1 MSFCGE
7 TRPFHLAQAPDSTDH
22 TCSKDVEILFHDNHR
37 AASLPRGTGQRPG
50 AAAASHARPSPA
62 SRLRRLRVGGALCGQ
77 HSRGARALPPR
88 LPAARRAASTSLAS
102 PGTTPGASPSLSSGV
117 PRPRSR
123 ARARG
128 QAGTRAREQKPASTV
143 SRRGAPRGLRLHRPG
158 APACPRGLPV
168 GAWHLTPGRAAE
180 APGTS
185 HEGQTALHLLR
196 LLLCVLSPPTAGG
209 PWGCHSHVIRARGI
223 WKVRESSG
231 AGRRV
236 AGEGAG
242 CFVLGVGGRHAAP
255 TTGLSPQHAHLTDDR
270 LQPVANTS
278 AASSQTLVSQGIL
291 PARSCDSDSAW
302 PAGLSPQSTST
313 QKTQL
318 LSPAR
323 PALRAVTPRAAAASA
338 VRPTA
343 GAARRGH
350 GKACGRTKKPLSDG
364 RQASGT
370 HDPAGPTTG
379 RHPPT
384 VLGDGSAPGGARV

>member
-1 MSFCGE
+1 MS
-7 TRPFHLAQAPDSTDH
+7 
-22 TCSKDVEILFHDNHR
+22 
-37 AASLPRGTGQRPG
+37 
-50 AAAASHARPSPA
+50 
-62 SRLRRLRVGGALCGQ
+62 
-77 HSRGARALPPR
+77 
-88 LPAARRAASTSLAS
+88 
-102 PGTTPGASPSLSSGV
+102 
-117 PRPRSR
+117 RSR
-123 ARARG
+123 
-128 QAGTRAREQKPASTV
+128 REL

-158 APACPRGLPV
+158 APACPRGLRA
-168 GAWHLTPGRAAE
+168 GAWHLTPGRAAG

-209 PWGCHSHVIRARGI
+209 PWGCHSHVTRARGI

-242 CFVLGVGGRHAAP
+242 RFVLGVGGRHAAP

-313 QKTQL
+313 RRRSYCHPPDPPSG
-318 LSPAR
+318 LSPRGQRR
-323 PALRAVTPRAAAASA
+323 PLLCGPRLELLVGDTGKHVEGRRSRSQMD
-338 VRPTA
+338 VRPREPTIQPAPRQGATRPPCWETA
-343 GAARRGH
+343 QHRA
-350 GKACGRTKKPLSDG
+350 GRVSEGDFG
-364 RQASGT
+364 SEN
-370 HDPAGPTTG
+370 
-379 RHPPT
+379 PP
-384 VLGDGSAPGGARV
+384 P

>member
-1 MSFCGE
+1 MSRR
-7 TRPFHLAQAPDSTDH
+7 RP
-22 TCSKDVEILFHDNHR
+22 
-37 AASLPRGTGQRPG
+37 
-50 AAAASHARPSPA
+50 
-62 SRLRRLRVGGALCGQ
+62 AL
-77 HSRGARALPPR
+77 
-88 LPAARRAASTSLAS
+88 
-102 PGTTPGASPSLSSGV
+102 
-117 PRPRSR
+117 
-123 ARARG
+123 
-128 QAGTRAREQKPASTV
+128 

-158 APACPRGLPV
+158 APACPRGLRA
-168 GAWHLTPGRAAE
+168 GAWHLTPGRAAG

-209 PWGCHSHVIRARGI
+209 PWGCHSHVTRARGI

-242 CFVLGVGGRHAAP
+242 RFVLGVGGRHAAP